1 MSWEQNKRCSEQFC
15 ICQMRMHYNVLS
27 NMSVEDRKCSAGLA
41 GAHSSLQDRIL
52 LNCTRIE
59 NSHKVRK
66 KTFVFLLLCIAV
78 QRTYSFPFSLLRHY
92 QIPECFYVNNCC
104 FWACATVLS
113 CYRHC

>member
-66 KTFVFLLLCIAV
+66 KTRFFVVMYSSPANLQFSFFPAETLSNSWMFLC
-78 QRTYSFPFSLLRHY
+78 
-92 QIPECFYVNNCC
+92 
-104 FWACATVLS
+104 
-113 CYRHC
+113 